1 LSPRQLAV
9 CWLLIVGAYFASR
22 LYALTLLPIFIDET
36 DHLRRALWIVEGEK
50 LFRAWNRGKGL
61 GVWITAA
68 ALPWSSDP
76 LWAGRA
82 AMVALGAVSLWACY
96 RIAAVCFGERAGL
109 AAAAFYIVC
118 PFTLMYD
125 RLALSD
131 SFAATFAALALLASL
146 SLARSPGWRPA
157 VAAGVALALAVLS
170 KVNALLALAAPAAAL
185 GLLRPLRPGGFR
197 ALAIA
202 YAAAVAIV
210 GYPLW
215 VFFATP
221 HVVEVGMGGTGEQ
234 GALAGAG
241 AKVAQNVA
249 LAGEWLAIY
258 WTLPLV
264 GLAVLGPWLVG
275 RERRRE
281 AVLLAF
287 LALWPV
293 AAYLPFA
300 RIWFPRYLVMAC
312 VPFLAL
318 AAAGLV
324 SGAER
329 IRQAWPRLGPTPA
342 LLGFALA
349 AIPALRLDVALWSD
363 PSRAALPR
371 LERYQYQH
379 GWPSGYGVRE
389 TVDYFRRELAENPEG
404 FTIVAHGPSR
414 RTTLQAL
421 GLYFAL
427 EPRVELRDLDLADAS
442 VGPALREEA
451 RVKRVYLLVSPLYRT
466 RGRPRPETW
475 DGAARKV
482 LSTRKPDGSLCD
494 EVYELGLGVSD
505 RLPSPLGA
513 EVSPAPR
520 LAASGL
526 IRS

>member
-1 LSPRQLAV
+1 VLL
-9 CWLLIVGAYFASR
+9 WLLIFGAYFASR

-68 ALPWSSDP
+68 AVPWTSDP

-82 AMVALGAVSLWACY
+82 AMVALGALSLWACR
-96 RIAAVCFGERAGL
+96 RIAARCFGERAGL
-109 AAAAFYIVC
+109 AAAGFYILC

-131 SFAATFAALALLASL
+131 SFAATFAALALLG
-146 SLARSPGWRPA
+146 SLALARAPGWRPA
-157 VAAGVALALAVLS
+157 AATGVAMAAAVLS
-170 KVNALLALAAPAAAL
+170 KVNALLVLVTPAAAL
-185 GLLRPLRPGGFR
+185 LLLRPLQPRAVR

-202 YAAAVAIV
+202 YAAAFAIV
-210 GYPLW
+210 GYPLR

-221 HVVEVGMGGTGEQ
+221 HVVEVGMGGTGET
-234 GALAGAG
+234 GPLAGAG
-241 AKVAQNVA
+241 SKAAVNLA
-249 LAGEWLAIY
+249 LAGEWLSTY

-264 GLAVLGPWLVG
+264 VLAVLGLWLSA

-281 AVLLAF
+281 AVLLAL

-324 SGAER
+324 AAADR
-329 IRQAWPRLGPTPA
+329 IGRAWPRLGPAPA

-349 AIPALRLDVALWSD
+349 VIPAVRLDVALWTD

-389 TVDYFRRELAENPEG
+389 TVDYFRAELGRHPDG

-421 GLYFAL
+421 GLYFAR
-427 EPRVELRDLDLADAS
+427 EPRVELRDLDLADAA
-442 VGPALREEA
+442 VAPVLEEQA
-451 RVKRVYLLVSPLYRT
+451 RGTRLYLLVSPLYRT
-466 RGRPRPETW
+466 RSRPRPAAW
-475 DGAARKV
+475 GATALKV
-482 LSTRKPDGSLCD
+482 LTTRKPDGSLCD
-494 EVYELGLGVSD
+494 EVYALGLGMSGGVH
-505 RLPSPLGA
+505 PPGTT
-513 EVSPAPR
+513 PPR
-520 LAASGL
+520 PAASPPS
-526 IRS
+526 RSAPE